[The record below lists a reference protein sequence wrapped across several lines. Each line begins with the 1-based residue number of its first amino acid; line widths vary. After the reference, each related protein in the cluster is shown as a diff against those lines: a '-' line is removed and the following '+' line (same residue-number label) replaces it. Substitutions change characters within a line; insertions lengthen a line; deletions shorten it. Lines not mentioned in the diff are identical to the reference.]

1 MEVIPSGGRSTAWT
15 SVGEVAAV
23 TEQQGR
29 VLEKGHWEQSI
40 LALQWNRVSLN
51 FESTKGSLKKMPAGM
66 DMLLDL

>member
-1 MEVIPSGGRSTAWT
+1 M
-15 SVGEVAAV
+15 GEVAAV